1 MLKVVHHDRSM
12 VGRAGRGKDLH
23 LDDEPIQLRRFV
35 HQVAGHGTL
44 YVTNGNRLCKFI
56 KSREFDFYETYLAQL
71 PRLQEFCC
79 QYYGWLDFTF
89 IGDDDE
95 ETEEEG
101 LKASPS
107 MEAMEKEI
115 LDEIAKRRSGQR
127 FIILEDLTH
136 PFRKPC
142 VLDLKLG
149 KQQHGPD
156 APEWKQQ
163 IQIKKCSRTTSAT
176 LGVRMC
182 GLRVY
187 NKRESWYTSRSK
199 YEGRKVTEDRM
210 PESMAPFF
218 NNGVVFRADIVAFF
232 IKRLEK
238 LLEVFLEQKSLRFYS
253 SSILLIYEGDETEES
268 SEILGLPHCD
278 LRMVD
283 FANVYDYNDG
293 EVDSGYII
301 GLRSTIRIL
310 QDILRMHE
318 EGRSFSLFDEDL
330 GENDDDHL
338 G

>member
-1 MLKVVHHDRSM
+1 
-12 VGRAGRGKDLH
+12 
-23 LDDEPIQLRRFV
+23 
-35 HQVAGHGTL
+35 
-44 YVTNGNRLCKFI
+44 
-56 KSREFDFYETYLAQL
+56 
-71 PRLQEFCC
+71 
-79 QYYGWLDFTF
+79 
-89 IGDDDE
+89 
-95 ETEEEG
+95 
-101 LKASPS
+101 
-107 MEAMEKEI
+107 
-115 LDEIAKRRSGQR
+115 
-127 FIILEDLTH
+127 
-136 PFRKPC
+136 
-142 VLDLKLG
+142 
-149 KQQHGPD
+149 
-156 APEWKQQ
+156 
-163 IQIKKCSRTTSAT
+163 
-176 LGVRMC
+176 
-182 GLRVY
+182 
-187 NKRESWYTSRSK
+187 
-199 YEGRKVTEDRM
+199 M